1 MDRVPELL
9 QPTLVEIE
17 ATANAVMTT
26 NDIDLRMN
34 SMIALF
40 QK

>member
-9 QPTLVEIE
+9 QPTLVEIK
-17 ATANAVMTT
+17 ATGSAVMTT
-26 NDIDLRMN
+26 NDIDLRMT
-34 SMIALF
+34 SMVTLF